1 MKAKEIILLI
11 LIIVVG
17 ILFHQLYTGEID
29 IYFDLDDDFVVIS
42 NEFDYEDYQEFEP
55 PFPALLQVINS
66 YGDIEIQGTSE
77 EKIAVTLR
85 KTVWRRKEDAAQE
98 IADELKMIIQE
109 EADRLVISTNRDEF
123 GRKNFKL
130 SFKISVP
137 MNMDVQ
143 VNNSYGNVDVTN
155 VKNVDI
161 TNRHGKIFAADIT
174 GQAVLENS
182 YKTVEVE
189 NIDADLE
196 LESHNSSVYVSKV
209 KGKAHIVHRYGDIQL
224 DDISKGVKVEGSHSE
239 IYGENLAGPVDI
251 ESSYKKITLI
261 HVGPTKV
268 KGYSSTIEVEGAEE
282 LLEIKNDYGKV
293 RVDSIDGDLVI
304 EGKNLEVTGKS
315 IIGDKIDITS
325 SYRDI
330 ELTEFSGKTT
340 IILSNGEIVL
350 DPYPLTQSI
359 EVKGEYADIKLRWPL
374 GKKYRFE
381 AKVKNGEIEWGL
393 PVEISV
399 QEEDHTRTV
408 TAFIQEKESPSIFLS
423 TSYRTIWVE
432 Q

>member
-17 ILFHQLYTGEID
+17 ILFHQLYTGKID
-29 IYFDLDDDFVVIS
+29 VFFDLDEDFVVIS
-42 NEFDYEDYQEFEP
+42 NEFDYEDYQELKP
-55 PFPALLQVINS
+55 PFPALLQVTNS
-66 YGDIEIQGTSE
+66 YGDVEIQGTNE

-85 KTVWRRKEDAAQE
+85 KKVWRRKKDVAQE
-98 IADELKMIIQE
+98 IADELKMVIQE
-109 EADRLVISTNRDEF
+109 EADRLVISTTRDEF
-123 GRKNFKL
+123 RRKNFKL

-137 MNMDVQ
+137 MSMDVK
-143 VNNSYGNVDVTN
+143 VNNSYGTVQVFDVRNT
-155 VKNVDI
+155 DI
-161 TNRHGKIFAADIT
+161 TNHNGKIHASNIT
-174 GQAVLENS
+174 GQLVLENS

-189 NIDADLE
+189 NIDNDLE
-196 LESHNSSVYVSKV
+196 LESHSSSVYVSQV
-209 KGKAHIVHRYGDIQL
+209 KGKAHIVHRYGEIHL
-224 DDISKGVKVEGSHSE
+224 DDISKDVKVEGSHSE
-239 IYGENLAGPVDI
+239 IYGENLAGPVEI
-251 ESSYKKITLI
+251 ESSYKKISLFD
-261 HVGPTKV
+261 VGPTKI

-282 LLEIKNDYGKV
+282 LIDIKNDYGKV
-293 RVDSIDGDLVI
+293 LVTNIDGNLVI
-304 EGKNLEVTGKS
+304 DGKNLEVTGKS
-315 IIGDKIDITS
+315 IVSDKIDITS
-325 SYRDI
+325 SYRNI

-340 IILSNGEIVL
+340 IVLSNGEILL
-350 DPYPLTQSI
+350 DPYPLTHPI
-359 EVKGEYADIKLRWPL
+359 EVKGEYANIKLRWPL

-408 TAFIQEKESPSIFLS
+408 TAFSQEKESPSIFLS

>member
-17 ILFHQLYTGEID
+17 ILFHQLYTGKID
-29 IYFDLDDDFVVIS
+29 VYFDLDDDFVVIS
-42 NEFDYEDYQEFEP
+42 NEFDYEDYQELEP
-55 PFPALLQVINS
+55 PFPALLQVENS
-66 YGDIEIQGTSE
+66 YGDVEIQGTSE
-77 EKIAVTLR
+77 EKIAITLR
-85 KTVWRRKEDAAQE
+85 KTIWRRKEDTARE
-98 IADELKMIIQE
+98 IADELKMVIQE
-109 EADRLVISTNRDEF
+109 QADRLVISTNKDEF

-137 MNMDVQ
+137 MSMDV
-143 VNNSYGNVDVTN
+143 VVRNSYGSVEVFDLRNT
-155 VKNVDI
+155 DI
-161 TNRHGKIFAADIT
+161 TNRNGEIHASNIS
-174 GQAVLENS
+174 GQLILNNS
-182 YKTVEVE
+182 YKTIEVE

-209 KGKAHIVHRYGDIQL
+209 KGKAHIVHRYGDIHL
-224 DDISKGVKVEGSHSE
+224 DDISGGVKVEGSHSE
-239 IYGENLAGPVDI
+239 IYGENLAGPVEL
-251 ESSYKKITLI
+251 ESSYKNITLI
-261 HVGPTKV
+261 HVGPTKI
-268 KGYSSTIEVEGAEE
+268 KGYSSTIEVEGAEK
-282 LLEIKNDYGKV
+282 LVDVKNDYGKV
-293 RVDSIDGDLVI
+293 RVTSIDGDLVI

-315 IIGDKIDITS
+315 IVGDKIDITS

-330 ELTEFSGKTT
+330 ELTEFSGNTT
-340 IILSNGEIVL
+340 IVLSNGEIVL
-350 DPYPLTQSI
+350 DPYPLTHPI
-359 EVKGEYADIKLRWPL
+359 EVKGEYANIRLRWPL

-381 AKVKNGEIEWGL
+381 AKVKDGEIEWGL
-393 PVEISV
+393 PAEISV

>member
-17 ILFHQLYTGEID
+17 ILFHQLYTGKID
-29 IYFDLDDDFVVIS
+29 VYFDLDDDFVVIS
-42 NEFDYEDYQEFEP
+42 NEFDYEDYQELEP
-55 PFPALLQVINS
+55 PFPALLQVENS
-66 YGDIEIQGTSE
+66 YGDVEIQGTSA
-77 EKIAVTLR
+77 EKITVTLR
-85 KTVWRRKEDAAQE
+85 KKIWRRKEDAARE
-98 IADELKMIIQE
+98 IADELKMVIQE
-109 EADRLVISTNRDEF
+109 QADRLVISTNKDEF

-137 MNMDVQ
+137 MSMDV
-143 VNNSYGNVDVTN
+143 VVRNSYGSVEVFDLRNT
-155 VKNVDI
+155 DI
-161 TNRHGKIFAADIT
+161 TNRNGEIHASNIS
-174 GQAVLENS
+174 GQLILNNS
-182 YKTVEVE
+182 YKTIEVE

-209 KGKAHIVHRYGDIQL
+209 KGKAHIVHRYGDIHL
-224 DDISKGVKVEGSHSE
+224 DDISGGVKVEGSHSE
-239 IYGENLAGPVDI
+239 IYGENLAGPVEL
-251 ESSYKKITLI
+251 ESSYKNITLI
-261 HVGPTKV
+261 HVGPTKI
-268 KGYSSTIEVEGAEE
+268 KGYSSTIEVEGAEK
-282 LLEIKNDYGKV
+282 LVDVKNDYGKV
-293 RVDSIDGDLVI
+293 RVTSIVGDLVI

-315 IIGDKIDITS
+315 IVGDKIDITS

-330 ELTEFSGKTT
+330 ELTEFSGNTT
-340 IILSNGEIVL
+340 IVLSNGEIVL
-350 DPYPLTQSI
+350 DPYPLTHPI
-359 EVKGEYADIKLRWPL
+359 EVKGEYANIRLRWPL

-381 AKVKNGEIEWGL
+381 AKVKDGEIEWGL
-393 PVEISV
+393 PAEISV

>member
-29 IYFDLDDDFVVIS
+29 VYFDLDDDFVVIS

-55 PFPALLQVINS
+55 PFPALIQVENS
-66 YGDIEIQGTSE
+66 YGDVEIQGTSE
-77 EKIAVTLR
+77 EKIAITLR
-85 KTVWRRKEDAAQE
+85 KTIWRRKEDTARE
-98 IADELKMIIQE
+98 IADELKMVIQE
-109 EADRLVISTNRDEF
+109 QADRLVISTNKDEF

-137 MNMDVQ
+137 MSMDV
-143 VNNSYGNVDVTN
+143 VVRNSYGSVEVFDLRNT
-155 VKNVDI
+155 DI
-161 TNRHGKIFAADIT
+161 TNRNGEIHASNIS
-174 GQAVLENS
+174 GQLILNNS

-209 KGKAHIVHRYGDIQL
+209 KGKAHIVHRYGDIHL
-224 DDISKGVKVEGSHSE
+224 DDISGGVKVEGSHSE
-239 IYGENLAGPVDI
+239 IYGENLAGPVEL
-251 ESSYKKITLI
+251 ESSYKNITLI
-261 HVGPTKV
+261 HVGPTKI
-268 KGYSSTIEVEGAEE
+268 KGYSSTIEVEGAEK
-282 LLEIKNDYGKV
+282 LVDVKNDYGKV
-293 RVDSIDGDLVI
+293 RVTSIDGDLVI

-315 IIGDKIDITS
+315 IVGDKIDITS

-330 ELTEFSGKTT
+330 ELTEFSGNTT
-340 IILSNGEIVL
+340 IVLSNGEIVL
-350 DPYPLTQSI
+350 DPYPLTHPI
-359 EVKGEYADIKLRWPL
+359 EVKGEYANIRLRWPL

-381 AKVKNGEIEWGL
+381 AKVKDGEIEWGL
-393 PVEISV
+393 PAEISV

>member
-29 IYFDLDDDFVVIS
+29 VYFDLDEDFVVIS
-42 NEFDYEDYQEFEP
+42 NEFDYEDYQELDP
-55 PFPALLQVINS
+55 PFPALIQVENS
-66 YGDIEIQGTSE
+66 YGDVEIQGTSE
-77 EKIAVTLR
+77 EKIAITLR
-85 KTVWRRKEDAAQE
+85 KTIWRRKEDAARE
-98 IADELKMIIQE
+98 IADELKMVIQE
-109 EADRLVISTNRDEF
+109 QADRLVISTNKDEF
-123 GRKNFKL
+123 RRKNFKL

-137 MNMDVQ
+137 MSMDV
-143 VNNSYGNVDVTN
+143 VVRNSYGSVEVFDLRNT
-155 VKNVDI
+155 DI
-161 TNRHGKIFAADIT
+161 TNRNGEIHASNIS
-174 GQAVLENS
+174 GQLILNNS
-182 YKTVEVE
+182 YKTIEVE
-189 NIDADLE
+189 NIDANLE

-209 KGKAHIVHRYGDIQL
+209 KGKAHIVHRYGDIRL
-224 DDISKGVKVEGSHSE
+224 DDISGGVKVEGSHSE
-239 IYGENLAGPVDI
+239 IYGENLAGPVEL
-251 ESSYKKITLI
+251 ESSYKNITLI
-261 HVGPTKV
+261 HVGPTKI
-268 KGYSSTIEVEGAEE
+268 KGYSSTIEVEGAEK
-282 LLEIKNDYGKV
+282 LVDVKNDYGKV
-293 RVDSIDGDLVI
+293 RVTSIDGDLVI

-330 ELTEFSGKTT
+330 ELTEFSGNTT
-340 IILSNGEIVL
+340 IVLSNGEIVL
-350 DPYPLTQSI
+350 DPYPLTHTI
-359 EVKGEYADIKLRWPL
+359 EVKGEYANIKLRWPL

-393 PVEISV
+393 PAEISV

-423 TSYRTIWVE
+423 TSYRTIWIE

>member
-29 IYFDLDDDFVVIS
+29 VYFDLDDDFVVIS

-55 PFPALLQVINS
+55 PFPALIQVENS
-66 YGDIEIQGTSE
+66 YGDVEIQGTSE
-77 EKIAVTLR
+77 EKIAITLR
-85 KTVWRRKEDAAQE
+85 KTIWRRKEDTARE
-98 IADELKMIIQE
+98 IADELKMVIQE
-109 EADRLVISTNRDEF
+109 QADRLVISTNKDEF

-137 MNMDVQ
+137 MSMDV
-143 VNNSYGNVDVTN
+143 VVRNSYGSVEVFDLRNT
-155 VKNVDI
+155 DI
-161 TNRHGKIFAADIT
+161 TNRNGEIHASNIS
-174 GQAVLENS
+174 GQLILNNS
-182 YKTVEVE
+182 YKTIEVE

-209 KGKAHIVHRYGDIQL
+209 KGKAHIVHRYGDIHL
-224 DDISKGVKVEGSHSE
+224 DDISGGVKVEGSHSE
-239 IYGENLAGPVDI
+239 IYGENLAGPVEL
-251 ESSYKKITLI
+251 ESSYKNITLI
-261 HVGPTKV
+261 HVGPTKI
-268 KGYSSTIEVEGAEE
+268 KGYSSTIEVEGAEK
-282 LLEIKNDYGKV
+282 LVDVKNDYGKV
-293 RVDSIDGDLVI
+293 RVTSIDGDLVI

-315 IIGDKIDITS
+315 IVGDKIDITS

-330 ELTEFSGKTT
+330 ELTEFSGNTT
-340 IILSNGEIVL
+340 IVLSNGEIVL
-350 DPYPLTQSI
+350 DPYPLTHPI
-359 EVKGEYADIKLRWPL
+359 EVKGEYANIRLRWPL

-381 AKVKNGEIEWGL
+381 AKVKDGEIEWGL
-393 PVEISV
+393 PAEISV

>member
-17 ILFHQLYTGEID
+17 ILFHQLYTGKID
-29 IYFDLDDDFVVIS
+29 VYFDLDDDFIVIS
-42 NEFDYEDYQEFEP
+42 NEFDYEDYQELEP
-55 PFPALLQVINS
+55 PFPALLQVTNS
-66 YGDIEIQGTSE
+66 YGDVEVTGNDE

-85 KTVWRRKEDAAQE
+85 KKIWRRKEDTAQK
-98 IADELKMIIQE
+98 IADELKMVIQE
-109 EADRLVISTNRDEF
+109 EADRLVISTSGDEF

-137 MNMDVQ
+137 MRMDVK
-143 VNNSYGNVDVTN
+143 VSNSYGTVDVAN

-161 TNRHGKIFAADIT
+161 TNPHGKIFASDIT
-174 GQAVLENS
+174 GQTVLENS
-182 YKTVEVE
+182 YETVDVE

-196 LESHNSSVYVSKV
+196 LESHNSSVHVSKV
-209 KGKAHIVHRYGDIQL
+209 RGKAHIVHRYGEIQL
-224 DDISKGVKVEGSHSE
+224 DDISGDVKVEGSHSE
-239 IYGENLAGPVDI
+239 IYGKKLAGPVEI

-261 HVGPTKV
+261 HVGPTKI
-268 KGYSSTIEVEGAEE
+268 KGYNSTIEVEGAKE
-282 LLEIKNDYGKV
+282 LLDVKNDYGKV
-293 RVDSIDGDLVI
+293 RVNSIDGDLVI
-304 EGKNLEVTGKS
+304 DGKNLEVTGKS
-315 IIGDKIDITS
+315 IVGDKIDITS

-340 IILSNGEIVL
+340 IVLSNGEIVL
-350 DPYPLTQSI
+350 TPYPLTHPI
-359 EVKGEYADIKLRWPL
+359 EVKGEYANIKLRWPL

>member
-17 ILFHQLYTGEID
+17 ILFHQLYTGKID
-29 IYFDLDDDFVVIS
+29 VYFDLDDDFVVVS
-42 NEFDYEDYQEFEP
+42 NEFDYEDYQELEP
-55 PFPALLQVINS
+55 PFPALLQVENS
-66 YGDIEIQGTSE
+66 YGDVEIQGTSE
-77 EKIAVTLR
+77 EKITVTLH
-85 KTVWRRKEDAAQE
+85 KKIWRRKEDAARE
-98 IADELKMIIQE
+98 IADELKMVIQE
-109 EADRLVISTNRDEF
+109 QADRVVISTNKDEF
-123 GRKNFKL
+123 RSKNFKL

-137 MNMDVQ
+137 MSMDV
-143 VNNSYGNVDVTN
+143 VVSNSYGSVEVSDLRNT
-155 VKNVDI
+155 DI
-161 TNRHGKIFAADIT
+161 TNRNGEIHASNIS
-174 GQAVLENS
+174 GQLSLNNS
-182 YKTVEVE
+182 YKTIEVE

-224 DDISKGVKVEGSHSE
+224 DDISGDVKVEGSHSE
-239 IYGENLAGPVDI
+239 IHGENLTGPVEL

-261 HVGPTKV
+261 NVGPTKI
-268 KGYSSTIEVEGAEE
+268 KGYSSTIEVEGAEK
-282 LLEIKNDYGKV
+282 LLDVKNDYGKV
-293 RVDSIDGDLVI
+293 QVTSIDGDLVI

-340 IILSNGEIVL
+340 IVLSNGEIIL
-350 DPYPLTQSI
+350 DPYPLTHPI
-359 EVKGEYADIKLRWPL
+359 EVKGEYANIRLRWPL

-393 PVEISV
+393 PDEISV
-399 QEEDHTRTV
+399 QEEDHTRTI
-408 TAFIQEKESPSIFLS
+408 TAFIQEKESPSISLS

>member
-17 ILFHQLYTGEID
+17 ILFHQLYTGKID
-29 IYFDLDDDFVVIS
+29 VYFDLDDDFVVIS
-42 NEFDYEDYQEFEP
+42 NEFDYEDYQELEP
-55 PFPALLQVINS
+55 PFPALLQVENS
-66 YGDIEIQGTSE
+66 YGDVEIQGTSA
-77 EKIAVTLR
+77 EKITVTLR
-85 KTVWRRKEDAAQE
+85 KKIWRRKEDAARE
-98 IADELKMIIQE
+98 IADELKMVIQE
-109 EADRLVISTNRDEF
+109 QADRLVISTNKDEF

-137 MNMDVQ
+137 MSMDV
-143 VNNSYGNVDVTN
+143 VVRNSYGSVEVFDLRNT
-155 VKNVDI
+155 DI
-161 TNRHGKIFAADIT
+161 TNRNGEIHASNIS
-174 GQAVLENS
+174 GQLILNNS
-182 YKTVEVE
+182 YKTIEVE

-209 KGKAHIVHRYGDIQL
+209 KGKAHIVHRYGDIHL
-224 DDISKGVKVEGSHSE
+224 DDISGGVKVEGSHSE
-239 IYGENLAGPVDI
+239 IYGENLAGPVEL
-251 ESSYKKITLI
+251 ESSYKNITLI
-261 HVGPTKV
+261 HVGPTKI
-268 KGYSSTIEVEGAEE
+268 KGYSSTIEVEGAEK
-282 LLEIKNDYGKV
+282 LVDVKNDYGKV
-293 RVDSIDGDLVI
+293 RVTSIDGDLVI

-315 IIGDKIDITS
+315 IVGDKIDITS

-330 ELTEFSGKTT
+330 ELTEFSGNTT
-340 IILSNGEIVL
+340 IVLSNGEIVL
-350 DPYPLTQSI
+350 DPYPLTHPI
-359 EVKGEYADIKLRWPL
+359 EVKGEYANIRLRWPL

-381 AKVKNGEIEWGL
+381 AKVKDGEIEWGL
-393 PVEISV
+393 PAEISV